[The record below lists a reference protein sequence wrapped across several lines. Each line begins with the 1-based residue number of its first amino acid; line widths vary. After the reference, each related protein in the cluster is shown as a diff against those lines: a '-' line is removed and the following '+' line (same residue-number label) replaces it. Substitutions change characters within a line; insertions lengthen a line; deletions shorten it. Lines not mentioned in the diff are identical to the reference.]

1 MKNIVQLSLD
11 SYQDLFSDFDP
22 RDYSERGLSDD
33 FLHELKSAVR
43 EIFVEDFELILS
55 LPEKERNLELEK
67 TITNRLHEYF
77 KKHEQ
82 FLLKERREQIKSG
95 LLMTAFGFLIM
106 CGAWFLSWQESN
118 KIMSLLRVILEP
130 AGWFLSW
137 AGLDKVFFSSN
148 KNNHSITFYKKAIKA
163 KIVFV
168 NV

>member
-22 RDYSERGLSDD
+22 RAYSERGLSDD

-43 EIFVEDFELILS
+43 EISVENFEIILS

-67 TITNRLHEYF
+67 IITERLHDYF
-77 KKHEQ
+77 RKHEQ

-95 LLMTAFGFLIM
+95 ILMTSFGLIIM

-118 KIMSLLRVILEP
+118 KIMSLLRVMLEP
-130 AGWFLSW
+130 AGWFMSWEGLAKIFFLSN
-137 AGLDKVFFSSN
+137 SN
-148 KNNHSITFYKKAIKA
+148 RHLVDFYKKSIKA

>member
-22 RDYSERGLSDD
+22 RAYSERGLSDD

-55 LPEKERNLELEK
+55 LPEKERNLEMEK
-67 TITNRLHEYF
+67 TITDRLHDYF

-82 FLLKERREQIKSG
+82 FLLKEKRSQIKSG

-106 CGAWFLSWQESN
+106 CGAWLLSWQESN
-118 KIMSLLRVILEP
+118 KMMSLLKVILEP

-148 KNNHSITFYKKAIKA
+148 KNNHSIAFYKKAIKA